1 MAAARAAT
9 KDAFKAGQV
18 EFGAKIAP
26 RSEVSNET
34 RMNY

>member
-26 RSEVSNET
+26 RGKFRIKHV
-34 RMNY
+34 